1 VRREGRGRVLRA
13 LLAGAAA
20 GAALALGPFACS
32 TAASLA
38 AAGGHCSTVDD
49 CQDGLICCNGNKGTF
64 TCMSSAAC
72 ILPSGSTPADAGN
85 GNPAPA
91 DDAAGRDTGN
101 PGPEPDAARGPDGAT
116 PVPEASTADT
126 SRPPADT
133 GVPED
138 TGSPP
143 QEAAPPPPDAGDD
156 APTSD

>member
-1 VRREGRGRVLRA
+1 V
-13 LLAGAAA
+13 LAGAV
-20 GAALALGPFACS
+20 LALGPFACS
-32 TAASLA
+32 TAAGLS
-38 AAGGHCSTVDD
+38 AAGGHCATVDD
-49 CQDGLICCNGNKGTF
+49 CQDGLICCNATKGSF

-72 ILPSGSTPADAGN
+72 ILPSGTVTGDSGN
-85 GNPAPA
+85 GNPAPG
-91 DDAAGRDTGN
+91 DDAAGGDDTGN
-101 PGPEPDAARGPDGAT
+101 PPPGSQPDAARGPDGTT

-156 APTSD
+156 APASD